1 MRAHVRCLTH
11 PVSGHPGGSTS
22 PSLHFLEQPPVDP
35 GTVWKQP
42 KVRGDEE
49 SGSIQVR
56 GEGEP
61 GAVQVQSRA
70 EVMRNQVQ
78 SGLKMNKH
86 VCC

>member
-22 PSLHFLEQPPVDP
+22 PSLHSLEQPPVDP

-56 GEGEP
+56 VRGN
-61 GAVQVQSRA
+61 QVQSRSDVI
-70 EVMRNQVQ
+70 EDPGPVQ
-78 SGLKMNKH
+78 R
-86 VCC
+86 